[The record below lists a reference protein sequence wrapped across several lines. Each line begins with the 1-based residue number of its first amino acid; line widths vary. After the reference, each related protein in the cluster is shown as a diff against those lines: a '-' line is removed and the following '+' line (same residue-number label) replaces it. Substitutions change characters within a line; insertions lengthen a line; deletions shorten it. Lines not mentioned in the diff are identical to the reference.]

1 MAPAAVQSSFDVAY
15 WFVDRA
21 LNDNEYIQPQ
31 KLHRLMFL
39 SQAYFAVAYD
49 GRPLMPAVF
58 VADQFGPIEPNVF
71 RACSIQRPP
80 IETIPLSE
88 PVSQFLDSVWR
99 RFGSQSANSLSTLV
113 NGHPPYRD
121 ALDKGP
127 RSEISLAAMV
137 KFYGR
142 KPTATEAKRG
152 GPSFEAPALEQVV
165 RPKIMVS
172 QDGKPVSVKKWTP
185 KGAG

>member
-1 MAPAAVQSSFDVAY
+1 MASAAVDSSFDVAY

-39 SQAYFAVAYD
+39 SQAYFAVAYN

-71 RACSIQRPP
+71 RACAIQRPP
-80 IETIPLSE
+80 IETVPLPE
-88 PVSQFLDSVWR
+88 AVSQFLDSVWR
-99 RFGSQSANSLSTLV
+99 RFGSQSANSLSQLV

-121 ALDKGP
+121 ALEKGA
-127 RSEISLAAMV
+127 RSEITLAAMV

-142 KPTATEAKRG
+142 KAAPAEPQRGPT
-152 GPSFEAPALEQVV
+152 FEAPPLEQVV

-172 QDGKPVSVKKWTP
+172 QNGKPVSVKKWTP
-185 KGAG
+185 KGA

>member
-1 MAPAAVQSSFDVAY
+1 MASAAVDSSFDVAY

-39 SQAYFAVAYD
+39 SQAYFAVAYH

-58 VADQFGPIEPNVF
+58 VAEALGPIEPSVF

-80 IETIPLSE
+80 IETVPLSE
-88 PVSQFLDSVWR
+88 AVNQFLDSVWR
-99 RFGSQSANSLSTLV
+99 RFGSQSADSLSRLV
-113 NGHPPYRD
+113 NSHPPYAE
-121 ALDKGP
+121 ALQKGP
-127 RSEISLAAMV
+127 RSEITLAAMI

-142 KPTATEAKRG
+142 KNAATEPVRG
-152 GPSFEAPALEQVV
+152 SAFEAPAIEQVL
-165 RPKIMVS
+165 RPKVMVS
-172 QDGKPVSVKKWTP
+172 QTGKPVSVKKWMP
-185 KGAG
+185 KSSS